1 MDILYSD
8 RALAVIVKPLGMDS
22 EHAVPT
28 AIAEALVQSH
38 GEEIKLLPALPPSW
52 KQGYVKGLRLR
63 GGATLTLR
71 WENGEV
77 TEYSID

>member
-1 MDILYSD
+1 M
-8 RALAVIVKPLGMDS
+8 
-22 EHAVPT
+22 
-28 AIAEALVQSH
+28 QSH

-71 WENGEV
+71 WKNGEV
-77 TEYSID
+77 SEYSIN